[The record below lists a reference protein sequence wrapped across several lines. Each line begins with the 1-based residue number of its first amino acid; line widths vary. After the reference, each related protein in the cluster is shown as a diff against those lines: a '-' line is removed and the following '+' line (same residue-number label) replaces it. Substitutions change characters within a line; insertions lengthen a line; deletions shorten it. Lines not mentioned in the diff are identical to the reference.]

1 MLHEHAVTFKERL
14 TVANLDYLI
23 KKANRLG
30 LAGREV
36 TRVYQQEDSEETDLY
51 FEVTEMRVR
60 DER

>member
-36 TRVYQQEDSEETDLY
+36 TRVYQQEDVDETELF
-51 FEVTEMRVR
+51 FEVTELRNYN
-60 DER
+60 ER